1 MDVSPITTIQYF
13 LCIYLWMLGVFLF
26 VKRKKISSIA
36 TAITI
41 RKLMQELLLVERYM
55 KSLPVGPEREAAHER
70 YVAIKK
76 LINNVEGIPNS
87 SNAPVTPQANSNNK
101 VVSLI
106 SFRKQA

>member
-1 MDVSPITTIQYF
+1 
-13 LCIYLWMLGVFLF
+13 
-26 VKRKKISSIA
+26 
-36 TAITI
+36 
-41 RKLMQELLLVERYM
+41 MQELLLVERYM

-70 YVAIKK
+70 YVVIKK

-87 SNAPVTPQANSNNK
+87 SNTPVTPQANSSNK